1 MKMLKTSHAAKWILR
16 NTRVSSESLTQSIK
30 LHLITEA
37 CPLWMSTP
45 EQCPFPDPYW
55 AFYWPG
61 GQALTKF
68 ILENPRNSEK
78 LFLASAISGAK
89 AILANDIDK
98 NALLAT
104 LLNYRLNRISLS
116 NTEFSSRN
124 FVDDAGVEELR
135 KFFKDPEKS
144 LILLGDMFYDSDFA
158 STAFK
163 WLKKLKHLTGARV
176 LVGDPDRHPLAE
188 QQYLDRYETKF
199 TKRLLTEYS
208 LPGYVTR
215 EHYGFATA
223 KILEIDFR

>member
-68 ILENPRNSEK
+68 ILENPETVKNYSV
-78 LFLASAISGAK
+78 LDWGCGCGASSVASAISGAK

-199 TKRLLTEYS
+199 TKR
-208 LPGYVTR
+208 
-215 EHYGFATA
+215 
-223 KILEIDFR
+223 